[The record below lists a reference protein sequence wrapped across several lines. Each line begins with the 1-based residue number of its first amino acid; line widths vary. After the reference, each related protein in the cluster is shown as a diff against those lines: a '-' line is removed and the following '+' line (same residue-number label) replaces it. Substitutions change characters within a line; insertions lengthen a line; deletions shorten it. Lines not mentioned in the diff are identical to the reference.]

1 LIETTK
7 GRSRALFSFVR
18 MKGRLVLGAL
28 LLAYVPVFAFVA
40 VVATPAYATF
50 PQLSIFAAP
59 AALAA
64 LGLALLLSPRAARV
78 MAWLA
83 VAVLGLWLAENVA
96 SIVWY
101 LAQWEMQ
108 QGLEPLPALLRAL
121 GQCGSRA
128 PYWLAALLPICAAA
142 AQLRFSKP

>member
-1 LIETTK
+1 VK
-7 GRSRALFSFVR
+7 RRVA
-18 MKGRLVLGAL
+18 GAL
-28 LLAYVPVFAFVA
+28 LLAYVPLLAFVA

-50 PQLSIFAAP
+50 PQVSIFAAP
-59 AALAA
+59 AVLASLA
-64 LGLALLLSPRAARV
+64 LALLLSPRAARFA
-78 MAWLA
+78 AWLA
-83 VAVLGLWLAENVA
+83 VAVLGLWLTDNVV

-108 QGLEPLPALLRAL
+108 QGLEPLPAVVRAL